1 MSYRRT
7 TGTTSQN
14 GKRALLTLNAG
25 IRLAYGIGGLVSPPA
40 MEKAQLAPDT
50 PERPDARLFVRA
62 FSAHQIGVAAL
73 GLAALGRPR
82 LQRPAAIAAVAIDVA
97 DILSGVVEAAK
108 REGWDAD
115 LKGGIAFSGIGALS
129 ATMVMRG

>member
-1 MSYRRT
+1 ML
-7 TGTTSQN
+7 
-14 GKRALLTLNAG
+14 ALNAG
-25 IRLAYGIGGLVSPPA
+25 IRLAYGIGGLASPPV

-73 GLAALGRPR
+73 GVAALGRPR

-97 DILSGVVEAAK
+97 DILSGIVEAVK
-108 REGWDAD
+108 REALDVD
-115 LKGGIAFSGIGALS
+115 LRGGIAFSGIGALS
-129 ATMVMRG
+129 AAAVLRG